1 MKCKGN
7 FVFKSITHK
16 QGGTF
21 KNANGE
27 DISYKPSYVLKVDEL
42 GNGNEINERKF
53 KIAEDKTVLIN
64 TLKPLEVYTKITLEF
79 NITIYTNSI
88 SLELIDVSTGFIDED

>member
-42 GNGNEINERKF
+42 GNNNEINERKF
-53 KIAEDKTVLIN
+53 KIAEDKIQLIN
-64 TLKPLEVYTKITLEF
+64 TLKALEAYTKINLDF
-79 NITIYTNSI
+79 NVTIYTNSI
-88 SLELIDVSTGFIDED
+88 SLELIDVSTDFVDED

>member
-16 QGGTF
+16 PGGTF

-27 DISYKPSYVLKVDEL
+27 EISYKPSYVLKVDEL
-42 GNGNEINERKF
+42 GNNNEINERKF
-53 KIAEDKTVLIN
+53 KIAEDKIQLIN
-64 TLKPLEVYTKITLEF
+64 TLKALEAYTKINLDF
-79 NITIYTNSI
+79 NVTIYTNSI
-88 SLELIDVSTGFIDED
+88 SLELIDVSTNFVDED